1 MNKKEGAEGGERAF
15 DMRGWQFPR
24 NYQRTGRIRSFVSM
38 RDDLWLNMNLF
49 MGLCQVRLSLAHARI
64 IRIFIFGLAEAVHRV
79 KMSITGSGLC
89 TILHLPL
96 PLPGQK

>member
-1 MNKKEGAEGGERAF
+1 MNKKEGAEGGESAF

-49 MGLCQVRLSLAHARI
+49 MG
-64 IRIFIFGLAEAVHRV
+64 IRG
-79 KMSITGSGLC
+79 SIYG
-89 TILHLPL
+89 HLR
-96 PLPGQK
+96 